1 MDFLE
6 PDILKRCG
14 GAFPPEG
21 RGLHSTL
28 ATIAEGS
35 PSCGGAAI
43 VRRSPP
49 PRDGCESKSE
59 NFRIWKLATTGGRQR
74 ASGRFSITAQWLAF
88 KGGA

>member
-1 MDFLE
+1 L
-6 PDILKRCG
+6 R
-14 GAFPPEG
+14 
-21 RGLHSTL
+21 R
-28 ATIAEGS
+28 ATIVG
-35 PSCGGAAI
+35 
-43 VRRSPP
+43 RSPP